1 MPTFRKGGGYNRSDS
16 ERELPLGIPLIESQ
30 EAFDRL
36 NDFLEEQNILLVI
49 KLHPMQDPSTYAN
62 LKETHNIRVLNG
74 LDVKR
79 LQIDNYRLMKGADAM
94 LSDYS
99 SSAFQYLLLNRPI
112 GFVLSDLKDYRLGLC
127 VDNVDDY
134 LVGHRIFGYD
144 DFVQFFKDVA
154 EGKDEYVQQRVKL
167 ADWLFDNCN
176 GSSAEQLVKFM
187 GL

>member
-1 MPTFRKGGGYNRSDS
+1 MPTFRKGGGYKRADSDH
-16 ERELPLGIPLIESQ
+16 ELPLGIPLIESQ
-30 EAFDRL
+30 EAFDQL
-36 NDFLEEQNILLVI
+36 DAFLAEQNILLVI
-49 KLHPMQDPSTYAN
+49 KLHPMQDPSTYVN

-74 LDVKR
+74 MDVKR
-79 LQIDNYRLMKGADAM
+79 LNIDNYRLMKGADAM

-99 SSAFQYLLLNRPI
+99 SSAFQFLLLNRPV

-134 LVGHRIFGYD
+134 LVGHRIFVYD

-154 EGKDEYVQQRVKL
+154 EEKDEYEQQRVEL

-176 GSSAEQLVKFM
+176 GSSAELLVKFM